1 VSEKLDLKIVV
12 KKKDYSLAVRR
23 NKIRRWIKEIFRKSS
38 VCGSFVVVVRRGFL
52 EMGFEA
58 AFTVIEPSL
67 NSLIID
73 SENK

>member
-1 VSEKLDLKIVV
+1 MSEKLDLKIVV

-58 AFTVIEPSL
+58 AFFVIEPSL

-73 SENK
+73 PENK